1 MHLAVIVC
9 FSRIRLHSK
18 VAVDATAFAHSQ
30 ISKEGWGA
38 KQTSKQLRIKDDV
51 MWWVTTTVKHDPG
64 LYLLLVD
71 QLVLLYN
78 QTSYQGLVFAQH
90 MLCIY
95 YQMDFKKKKTFKLCH
110 VARGASAHP
119 SHRCSM
125 KVQEES

>member
-1 MHLAVIVC
+1 MHLTFIVC
-9 FSRIRLHSK
+9 FSRMWLHSK

-38 KQTSKQLRIKDDV
+38 ETGQNKQVSSWRSKM

-78 QTSYQGLVFAQH
+78 QTSYQGLVFPKH

-95 YQMDFKKKKTFKLCH
+95 YQMDFLKSH
-110 VARGASAHP
+110 SSSA
-119 SHRCSM
+119 M
-125 KVQEES
+125 